1 MILNPNS
8 RRLPKVSPL
17 KRKKKRKRLVPEII
31 EKWAMIIIKIK
42 IKINGTKQ

>member
-17 KRKKKRKRLVPEII
+17 KRKKRKRLVPEII